1 VSDPTGKNEGPS
13 TLRLT
18 SLAGAGFVLVGNV
31 IAGFLIGLALAKW
44 LHWSLAIPIFVVLG
58 FVSGFVA
65 MYRQITR
72 LT

>member
-1 VSDPTGKNEGPS
+1 MSDPRGKDEGPP
-13 TLRLT
+13 TLRLA

-31 IAGFLIGLALAKW
+31 IAGFFIGLVLARW

-58 FVSGFVA
+58 FVSGFAA